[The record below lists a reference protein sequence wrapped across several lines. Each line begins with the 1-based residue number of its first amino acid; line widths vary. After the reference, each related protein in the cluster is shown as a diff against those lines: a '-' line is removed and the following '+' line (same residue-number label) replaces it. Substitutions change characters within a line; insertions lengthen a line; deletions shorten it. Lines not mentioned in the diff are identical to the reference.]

1 METILIDAQQ
11 LQTVLDAIS
20 SAANIVVAGCACI
33 CFWLGMNSW
42 ESVAK

>member
-1 METILIDAQQ
+1 METVAINPAQIAEIIEAI
-11 LQTVLDAIS
+11 QTATSV
-20 SAANIVVAGCACI
+20 VVAACAAV

>member
-11 LQTVLDAIS
+11 LQTVLDAIRNAS
-20 SAANIVVAGCACI
+20 NIVIAGCACI

>member
-1 METILIDAQQ
+1 METYLIDAQQ

-20 SAANIVVAGCACI
+20 SAANIVVTGCACI

>member
-11 LQTVLDAIS
+11 LQTVLDVIS
-20 SAANIVVAGCACI
+20 NAANVVVGACAIV